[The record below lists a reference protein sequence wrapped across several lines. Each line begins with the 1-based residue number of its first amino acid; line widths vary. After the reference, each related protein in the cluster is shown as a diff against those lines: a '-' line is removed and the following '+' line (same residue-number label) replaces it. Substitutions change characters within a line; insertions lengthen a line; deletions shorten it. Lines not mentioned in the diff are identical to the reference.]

1 MVRKAVSF
9 ALVGAVNTVVDF
21 TVFSLAYF
29 HLGLPIV
36 GANILSWTIAVS
48 GSYVMNSF
56 FTFAAESGRQLR
68 FKDYGKFVASQTG
81 GLLANTATVF
91 IASYFFPVL
100 VSKLIAIGATFLVNF
115 SLSHFVVFKPR
126 PAPDDAS

>member
-21 TVFSLAYF
+21 GVFSLAYF

-36 GANILSWTIAVS
+36 AANVVSWTIAVS

-56 FTFAAESGRQLR
+56 FTFAAESGRELR
-68 FKDYGKFVASQTG
+68 VKDYAKFAASQVG
-81 GLLANTATVF
+81 GLVANTATVF
-91 IASYFFPVL
+91 IASYFVPVL
-100 VSKLIAIGATFLVNF
+100 VGKVIAIGATFLVNF
-115 SLSHFVVFKPR
+115 TLSHFVVFRPR
-126 PAPDDAS
+126 SQPEDAS

>member
-1 MVRKAVSF
+1 MVRKAVNF

-36 GANILSWTIAVS
+36 AANVVSWTIAVS

-56 FTFAAESGRQLR
+56 FTFAAESGRRLR
-68 FKDYGKFVASQTG
+68 WKDYFKFVSSQVG
-81 GLLANTATVF
+81 GLIANTATVF

-100 VSKLIAIGATFLVNF
+100 VSKAIAIGVTFLVNF
-115 SLSHFVVFKPR
+115 SLSHFVVFRPR
-126 PAPDDAS
+126 PAGDDAS

>member
-9 ALVGAVNTVVDF
+9 ALVGVVNTGVDF

-29 HLGLPIV
+29 YFGFPIV
-36 GANILSWTIAVS
+36 GANITSWVIAVS

-56 FTFAAESGRQLR
+56 FTFAAESGRRLR
-68 FKDYGKFVASQTG
+68 WKDYGKFVSSQIG
-81 GLLANTATVF
+81 GLIANTATVF

-100 VSKLIAIGATFLVNF
+100 VSKVIAIGATFLVNF
-115 SLSHFVVFKPR
+115 SLSHFVVFRPR
-126 PAPDDAS
+126 PAGDDAR